1 MIGLRPNKNPETI
14 AGGAFAIQISSL
26 VKFQKGFLK
35 AKAKAPIFT
44 TMSNSEQLKPT
55 CLNSYDCPKIVWIFS
70 AQRAGDNWLPNFCC
84 LSLARGAEWVAMGGM
99 GGGGGAAEKEETVV
113 GANCKH

>member
-1 MIGLRPNKNPETI
+1 MI
-14 AGGAFAIQISSL
+14 AQ
-26 VKFQKGFLK
+26 
-35 AKAKAPIFT
+35 
-44 TMSNSEQLKPT
+44 
-55 CLNSYDCPKIVWIFS
+55 KIVWIFA

-99 GGGGGAAEKEETVV
+99 GEGGGDKEETV